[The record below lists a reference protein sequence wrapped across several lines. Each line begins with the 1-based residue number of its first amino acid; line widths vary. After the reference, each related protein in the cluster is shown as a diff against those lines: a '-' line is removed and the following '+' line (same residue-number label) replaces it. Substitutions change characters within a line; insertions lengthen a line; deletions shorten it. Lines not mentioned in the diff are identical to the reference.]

1 MYSARAPQS
10 ESYHDEL
17 RVCGLIGYAG
27 DLPIA
32 GEGKPLEKE
41 KRKKMAQPHTAV
53 RFVLGEQDQM
63 TPPKAAKGLIEAAKG
78 AGKAVKVQ
86 VIPNGHNQM
95 TESPD
100 ATLFAIR
107 DFLAA

>member
-1 MYSARAPQS
+1 MLASNAHTNLLHAGFKACDS
-10 ESYHDEL
+10 
-17 RVCGLIGYAG
+17 YAG
-27 DLPIA
+27 
-32 GEGKPLEKE
+32 GEAAMTQVSCPLL
-41 KRKKMAQPHTAV
+41 
-53 RFVLGEQDQM
+53 FVLGEQDQM

-78 AGKAVKVQ
+78 AGKTVSVQ
-86 VIPNGHNQM
+86 IIPNGHNQM

>member
-1 MYSARAPQS
+1 
-10 ESYHDEL
+10 
-17 RVCGLIGYAG
+17 
-27 DLPIA
+27 
-32 GEGKPLEKE
+32 
-41 KRKKMAQPHTAV
+41 
-53 RFVLGEQDQM
+53 M